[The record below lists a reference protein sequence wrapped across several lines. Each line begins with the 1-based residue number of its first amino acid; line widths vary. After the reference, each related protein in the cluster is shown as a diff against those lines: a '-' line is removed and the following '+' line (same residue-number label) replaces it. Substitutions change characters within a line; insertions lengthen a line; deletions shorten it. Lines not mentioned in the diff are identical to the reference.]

1 MIISFLKGT
10 LFKTQKLNLK
20 SNEMK
25 TLVFCLSFLFCG
37 SQLSFGQDHSHSRV
51 IEFPDVDGYF
61 TLKVDLHMHSVF
73 SDGAVWPDIRVKE
86 ALKDGLDAISLTEHL
101 EYQPHLDDIPH
112 PDRNRA
118 FEIALESAKDSD
130 LLIIPG
136 AEVTR
141 DMPPGHSNAI
151 FINDANRLLMDD
163 ARSVF
168 EEVKNQGGFVFW
180 DHPNWTAQRK
190 DGVARLTDFHRA
202 LLADSLLSGIEV
214 VNETTYSDEAL
225 EIALEHDLAIIGT
238 SDIHG
243 LIDWDYHPHD
253 GGHRPVTL
261 VFAEERSIASI
272 HQALKD
278 RRTAVWHNNNLIGK
292 EENLKP
298 LFESSLQVENASYE
312 GDTQVLKVEFD
323 NRSDASFVMLNKSE
337 YRLHGNT
344 DLITI
349 PPGQSSILVKTLDV
363 MEELEMEFEI
373 LNMLVAPKSH
383 PRFTIDIQL

>member
-1 MIISFLKGT
+1 
-10 LFKTQKLNLK
+10 
-20 SNEMK
+20 MK
-25 TLVFCLSFLFCG
+25 TLVCCLLLLLCGAPTSFA
-37 SQLSFGQDHSHSRV
+37 QDHSHERA
-51 IEFPDVDGYF
+51 IKFPDVDGYL

-86 ALKDGLDAISLTEHL
+86 ALRDGLDAISLTEHL
-101 EYQPHLDDIPH
+101 EYQPHKDDIPH

-118 FEIALESAKDSD
+118 FEIAMESAKNSD

-151 FINDANRLLMDD
+151 FIDDANKLLIDD
-163 ARSVF
+163 ARLVF

-180 DHPNWTAQRK
+180 DHPNWTSQRK

-202 LLADSLLSGIEV
+202 LLADTLLSGIEV
-214 VNETTYSDEAL
+214 VNESTYSDEAL

-261 VFAEERSIASI
+261 VFAEERSLESI

-278 RRTAVWHNNNLIGK
+278 RRTAVWHENNLIGK
-292 EENLKP
+292 EGNLKP
-298 LFESSLQVENASYE
+298 LFEASLLVSNAGYS
-312 GDTQVLKVEFD
+312 GDTSVLKIEFE
-323 NRSDASFVMLNKSE
+323 NLSDASFVMLNKSE
-337 YRLHGNT
+337 YRFHENT
-344 DLITI
+344 DLLTV
-349 PPGQSSILVKTLDV
+349 PPGKSSIHVKTLNRL
-363 MEELEMEFEI
+363 EGLEMKFEI
-373 LNMLVAPKSH
+373 LNMLTAPKTH
-383 PRFTIDIQL
+383 PEFTIEVSL